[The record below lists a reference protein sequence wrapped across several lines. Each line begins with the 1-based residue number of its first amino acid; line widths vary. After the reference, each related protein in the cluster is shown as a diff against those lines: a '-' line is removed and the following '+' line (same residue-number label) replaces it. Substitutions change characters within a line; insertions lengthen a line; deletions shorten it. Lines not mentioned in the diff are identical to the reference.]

1 MQRVSSSESDRSVSP
16 QCMHDSIS
24 GGNDAGPRSHDIFGA
39 FDGNVR
45 GSFLHYAGIEESNQ
59 RLSLCAHVSRRKWHP
74 YSEYFT
80 LDWPVSVLLCLLALI
95 QLTEANELQFS
106 ITLHF

>member
-1 MQRVSSSESDRSVSP
+1 MLAP
-16 QCMHDSIS
+16 GHT
-24 GGNDAGPRSHDIFGA
+24 IFLVLLMGT
-39 FDGNVR
+39 FGVPFFTM
-45 GSFLHYAGIEESNQ
+45 GGIEESNQ

>member
-1 MQRVSSSESDRSVSP
+1 
-16 QCMHDSIS
+16 
-24 GGNDAGPRSHDIFGA
+24 
-39 FDGNVR
+39 
-45 GSFLHYAGIEESNQ
+45 
-59 RLSLCAHVSRRKWHP
+59 LCAHVSRRKWHP